1 MELQI
6 LRGLLSREFYI
17 ENKSS
22 LSPKLFEEE
31 LKEVFQSISEGH
43 EKYEHDLKINDV
55 QAIWLKNNPVATRS
69 EKDII
74 SDLLQGIEREE
85 PLSNGVASDYLKE
98 LWKRHVGHKI
108 ANMGIE
114 LTEGVPDAMSRL
126 TSLLENVREGVMPS
140 DFGDATTKDI
150 EELLRMTSD
159 DARWKFNINT
169 LARHVYGIGPAEFG
183 TIFALPETGKSAF
196 AISIVCGPGGF
207 CEQGAKVLYLGNE
220 EETKRTMLRAMQ
232 AWGGMTR
239 EEIVADPRSAK
250 NKFTAIED
258 RLEMKDIQEWDL
270 QKIESYI
277 EHMNADVVVID
288 QGDKVHINGTFSASH
303 ERLREL
309 YRSLRELAKR
319 QQCAV
324 ITVSQAS
331 NDARGRTRLSGFD
344 MEGSKIGKMAELD
357 LCIGIGKH
365 EAGDVDDTDPD
376 NTRYLTVSKNKLS
389 GWHGTVICNLQP
401 AISRYVE

>member
-1 MELQI
+1 METKI
-6 LRGLLSREFYI
+6 LKSLLAVDFFTA
-17 ENKSS
+17 NKSS

-31 LKEVFQSISEGH
+31 LRDISNCIAEGH
-43 EKYEHDLKINDV
+43 KNYAHDLTIDDV
-55 QAIWLKNNPVATRS
+55 EAIWIKNNPVATRP
-69 EKDII
+69 EKEAF
-74 SDLLQGIEREE
+74 SDLFKVIQKEE
-85 PLSNGVASDYLKE
+85 PLLEGVAQDLLKE
-98 LWKRHVGHKI
+98 LWKRLVGHKI
-108 ANMGIE
+108 ANLGIE

-126 TSLLENVREGVMPS
+126 STLMDNAREGVMPN
-140 DFGDATTKDI
+140 DFGETTTKDI

-169 LARHVYGIGPAEFG
+169 LSRHVYGIGPAEFG

-196 AISIVCGPGGF
+196 AISITCGPGGF

-220 EETKRTMLRAMQ
+220 EETRRTMLRAMQ

-239 EEIVADPRSAK
+239 QDIVADPQSAR
-250 NKFTAIED
+250 NRFLAIED
-258 RLEMKDIQEWDL
+258 RLDMKDIQEWDL
-270 QKIESYI
+270 QKIEAYI
-277 EHMNADVVVID
+277 EHMKADVVIID

-331 NDARGRTRLSGFD
+331 NEARGRTRLSGFD

-376 NTRYLTVSKNKLS
+376 NTRYLTISKNKLS
-389 GWHGTVICNLQP
+389 GWHGTVICNIQP

>member
-6 LRGLLSREFYI
+6 LRGLLSREFYTN
-17 ENKSS
+17 NKNS

-43 EKYEHDLKINDV
+43 EKYEHDLKINDI

-69 EKDII
+69 EKDTI

-85 PLSNGVASDYLKE
+85 PLSDGVASDYIKE

-126 TSLLENVREGVMPS
+126 TTLLDNVREGVMPS

-159 DARWKFNINT
+159 DTRWRFNLAT
-169 LARHVYGIGPAEFG
+169 LSRNVYGIGPAEFG

-319 QQCAV
+319 QQCAI

>member
-6 LRGLLSREFYI
+6 LRGLLSREFYVD
-17 ENKSS
+17 NKSS

-55 QAIWLKNNPVATRS
+55 QAIWLKNNPVATRT
-69 EKDII
+69 EKETI

-85 PLSNGVASDYLKE
+85 PLSNGIASDYLKE

-169 LARHVYGIGPAEFG
+169 LSRHIYGIGPAEFG

>member
-232 AWGGMTR
+232 AWSGMTR
-239 EEIVADPRSAK
+239 EEIVTDPRSAT
-250 NKFTAIED
+250 NRFTAIQD

-331 NDARGRTRLSGFD
+331 NEARGRTRLSGFD

>member
-6 LRGLLSREFYI
+6 LRGLLSREFYVD
-17 ENKSS
+17 NKSS

-55 QAIWLKNNPVATRS
+55 QAIWLKNNPVATRT
-69 EKDII
+69 EKETI

-85 PLSNGVASDYLKE
+85 PLSDGIASDYLKE

-169 LARHVYGIGPAEFG
+169 LSRHIYGIGPAEFG

-232 AWGGMTR
+232 AWSGMTR
-239 EEIVADPRSAK
+239 EEIVTDPRSAT
-250 NKFTAIED
+250 NRFTAIQD

-331 NDARGRTRLSGFD
+331 NEARGRTRLSGFD

>member
-17 ENKSS
+17 QNKSS

-43 EKYEHDLKINDV
+43 EKYEQDLKINDV
-55 QAIWLKNNPVATRS
+55 QAIWLKNNPVATRT
-69 EKDII
+69 EKETI

-85 PLSNGVASDYLKE
+85 PLSDGIASDYLKE

-159 DARWKFNINT
+159 DARWRFNIHS
-169 LARHVYGIGPAEFG
+169 LAKHIYGIGPAEFG

-319 QQCAV
+319 QQCAI

-331 NDARGRTRLSGFD
+331 NEARGRTRLSGFD

>member
-17 ENKSS
+17 DNKSS

-232 AWGGMTR
+232 AWSGMTR
-239 EEIVADPRSAK
+239 EEIVTDPRSAT
-250 NKFTAIED
+250 NRFTAIQD

-277 EHMNADVVVID
+277 EHMAADVVVID

-331 NDARGRTRLSGFD
+331 NEARGRTRLSGFD

>member
-17 ENKSS
+17 DNKSS

-85 PLSNGVASDYLKE
+85 PLSNGIASDYLKE

-232 AWGGMTR
+232 AWSGMTR
-239 EEIVADPRSAK
+239 EEIVTDPRSAT
-250 NKFTAIED
+250 NRFTAIQD

-331 NDARGRTRLSGFD
+331 NEARGRTRLSGFD

>member
-1 MELQI
+1 MELKI
-6 LRGLLSREFYI
+6 LRGLLSAEFFAL
-17 ENKSS
+17 NKSN
-22 LSPKLFEEE
+22 LSAKLFEEE
-31 LKEVFQSISEGH
+31 LRDIYECIDEGH
-43 EKYEHDLKINDV
+43 QNYEQDLTIDDV
-55 QAIWLKNNPVATRS
+55 EAIWVKNNPVATRS
-69 EKDII
+69 EKDTM
-74 SDLLQGIEREE
+74 SDLFTVIQKEE
-85 PLSNGVASDYLKE
+85 PLSEGVASDLIKE

-126 TSLLENVREGVMPS
+126 TSLLDNVREGVMPN
-140 DFGDATTKDI
+140 DFGDTTTKDI
-150 EELLRMTSD
+150 QELLRMTSD
-159 DARWKFNINT
+159 DARWKFNLAT
-169 LARHVYGIGPAEFG
+169 LSRNVYGIGPAEFA

-232 AWGGMTR
+232 AWSGMTR
-239 EEIVADPRSAK
+239 EEIVADPRSAT
-250 NKFTAIED
+250 NRFTAIED

-277 EHMNADVVVID
+277 EHMEADVVVID
-288 QGDKVHINGTFSASH
+288 QGDKVHIGGTFSASH

-319 QQCAV
+319 RQCAV

-331 NDARGRTRLSGFD
+331 NEARGRTRLSGFD

-389 GWHGTVICNLQP
+389 GWHGTVICNIEPQ
-401 AISRYVE
+401 ISRYVE

>member
-169 LARHVYGIGPAEFG
+169 LSRHIYGIGPAEFG

-319 QQCAV
+319 QKCAV

>member
-85 PLSNGVASDYLKE
+85 PLSNGIASDYLKE

-232 AWGGMTR
+232 AWSGMTR
-239 EEIVADPRSAK
+239 EEIVTDPRSAT
-250 NKFTAIED
+250 NRFTAIQD

-277 EHMNADVVVID
+277 EHMAADVVVID

-331 NDARGRTRLSGFD
+331 NEARGRTRLSGFD

>member
-17 ENKSS
+17 DNKSS

-232 AWGGMTR
+232 AWSGMTR
-239 EEIVADPRSAK
+239 EEIVTDPRSAT
-250 NKFTAIED
+250 NRFTAIQD

-331 NDARGRTRLSGFD
+331 NEARGRTRLSGFD
-344 MEGSKIGKMAELD
+344 MEGSKIGKMAELY

>member
-6 LRGLLSREFYI
+6 LRGLLSREFYVD
-17 ENKSS
+17 NKSS

-55 QAIWLKNNPVATRS
+55 QAIWLKNNPVATRT
-69 EKDII
+69 EKETI

-85 PLSNGVASDYLKE
+85 PLSDGIASDYLKE

-169 LARHVYGIGPAEFG
+169 LSRHIYGIGPAEFG

>member
-17 ENKSS
+17 DNKSS

-232 AWGGMTR
+232 AWSGMTR
-239 EEIVADPRSAK
+239 EEIVTDPRSAT
-250 NKFTAIED
+250 NRFTAIQD

-331 NDARGRTRLSGFD
+331 NEARGRTRLSGFD

>member
-55 QAIWLKNNPVATRS
+55 HAIWLKNNPVATRS

-159 DARWKFNINT
+159 DARWKFNIHT

>member
-55 QAIWLKNNPVATRS
+55 QAIWLKNNPVATRT
-69 EKDII
+69 EKETI

-85 PLSNGVASDYLKE
+85 PLSNGIASDYLKE

-169 LARHVYGIGPAEFG
+169 LSRHIYGIGPAEFG

>member
-1 MELQI
+1 
-6 LRGLLSREFYI
+6 
-17 ENKSS
+17 
-22 LSPKLFEEE
+22 
-31 LKEVFQSISEGH
+31 VFQSISEGH

-85 PLSNGVASDYLKE
+85 PLSNGIASDYLKE

-232 AWGGMTR
+232 AWSGMTR
-239 EEIVADPRSAK
+239 EEIVTDPRSAT
-250 NKFTAIED
+250 NRFTAIQD

-331 NDARGRTRLSGFD
+331 NEARGRTRLSGFD